1 MYFKGSSFQFP
12 PVSLFTGSGG
22 GYYPLDS
29 SYSLLQV
36 YSQGTNHATLRS
48 VWDTQLKMPDWA
60 PGPILGKAS
69 SSVMV
74 EGSGECRDCK
84 SCTVRGHSYFLLFP
98 LSLSLPPCSFLLPSS
113 HGLLHTFLS
122 FPFVP
127 FPSHFLSAHSLRIR
141 AKSGDSEV
149 FPNFGLARTR
159 SDSSIHFGAR
169 PGYLYTLS
177 PLHYSSPLLSQ
188 VAGTTPVHSPSTS
201 LSHAPSYLVIFVRTC
216 GWCTVQLSLHSSH
229 ATTVYTSL
237 PSMENPYPVLF
248 GFSLC

>member
-1 MYFKGSSFQFP
+1 M
-12 PVSLFTGSGG
+12 LGG
-22 GYYPLDS
+22 G
-29 SYSLLQV
+29 V
-36 YSQGTNHATLRS
+36 YTVA
-48 VWDTQLKMPDWA
+48 
-60 PGPILGKAS
+60 
-69 SSVMV
+69 
-74 EGSGECRDCK
+74 
-84 SCTVRGHSYFLLFP
+84 VRGHSYFLLFP
-98 LSLSLPPCSFLLPSS
+98 CPSPFLLVPFSI
-113 HGLLHTFLS
+113 LHPTDSYIHPLRSPS

-127 FPSHFLSAHSLRIR
+127 FRFPFLSDHSLRIR
-141 AKSGDSEV
+141 ATSGDSEV

-159 SDSSIHFGAR
+159 SDSFIHFGAR
-169 PGYLYTLS
+169 PGCLYTLS
-177 PLHYSSPLLSQ
+177 PLHYSSPLLPQ